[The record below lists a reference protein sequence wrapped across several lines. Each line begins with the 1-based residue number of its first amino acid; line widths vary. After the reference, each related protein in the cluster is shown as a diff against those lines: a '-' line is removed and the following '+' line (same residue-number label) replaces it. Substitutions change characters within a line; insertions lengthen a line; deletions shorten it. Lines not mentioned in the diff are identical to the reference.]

1 MRRLKSVRKYSV
13 PDYPLRAQV
22 LSDPRLLAKL
32 PDRWQRCKMAA
43 AAAGLLASVSLSLS
57 SCVPEVVSYAGVP
70 LPPDSLSE
78 ADAFIMIKNAAGDIF
93 TGMQQPYRVSESL
106 KSIVYVYYDVSA
118 KTLEEVNLK
127 AGSDGLEVDAFN
139 QDKGIGFEYIEKEN
153 DSASEPTGF
162 IQTGHAVEQADKDG
176 AYVLVLP
183 SVYVDNQQENN
194 MIKEQIDAFIN
205 WLKAEGII

>member
-13 PDYPLRAQV
+13 PDYPLRAQA

-43 AAAGLLASVSLSLS
+43 ATAGLLASVSLSLS
-57 SCVPEVVSYAGVP
+57 SCVPKVVSYAGVP

-78 ADAFIMIKNAAGDIF
+78 ADALNVIKNAAGDIF

-106 KSIVYVYYDVSA
+106 KTIVYVYYDVSA

-162 IQTGHAVEQADKDG
+162 IQTGHMVDQADKEG

-183 SVYVDNQQENN
+183 AAYDDNQQENS
-194 MIKEQIDAFIN
+194 MIKEQIDAFIS

>member
-1 MRRLKSVRKYSV
+1 MSRLKSVRKYRI
-13 PDYPLRAQV
+13 PDYPPRTQV

-43 AAAGLLASVSLSLS
+43 ATAGLLAAVSLSLS
-57 SCVPEVVSYAGVP
+57 SCTPEVVSYAGVP

-78 ADAFIMIKNAAGDIF
+78 ADALNAIKNAAGDIF
-93 TGMQQPYRVSESL
+93 TGMQQPYRISDSQ
-106 KSIVYVYYDVSA
+106 KSIVYVYYDLSA

-127 AGSDGLEVDAFN
+127 AGSDGLEIDAFN
-139 QDKGIGFEYIEKEN
+139 HDKGIGFEYIEQDN

-162 IQTGHAVEQADKDG
+162 IQTGHKVDQADKNE

-183 SVYVDNQQENN
+183 AAYDDNQENS